1 MAEQVEKGLTQETAE
16 PTRAD
21 VSEDLEAAAD
31 GFVSRVVA
39 GLKRHFGG
47 DGEAPGSS
55 PGQALEKAVGK
66 ADETLGGAVRALR
79 EKKDWT
85 IVEAAAKMSGPGSR
99 DDTAPVSTSLCV
111 SFFAHPCLIFSTIPP
126 NPPLHVDPL

>member
-1 MAEQVEKGLTQETAE
+1 MSEQVKKGQTQEATK
-16 PTRAD
+16 PTGAD
-21 VSEDLEAAAD
+21 VSEDLDAAAD

-39 GLKRHFGG
+39 GLKRHFGS
-47 DGEAPGSS
+47 DGEAI
-55 PGQALEKAVGK
+55 EK

-79 EKKDWT
+79 EKKGWT